1 MSSPDIS
8 KLTYSE
14 LIALSKQ
21 LDNQISSKRE
31 EELKVLADG
40 YVKKI
45 EAAGFSITE
54 AVEALQPY
62 VTQPSKQRKS
72 AGSTAPVLF
81 RDPDNPNNTW
91 SGRGRAAKWLAD
103 YEAQGRLRDEFRV

>member
-8 KLTYSE
+8 KLSYSE
-14 LIALSKQ
+14 LVALSKR

-40 YVKKI
+40 FVKKI

-62 VTQPSKQRKS
+62 VVQGSKQRKGAS
-72 AGSTAPVLF
+72 VKAAVLF
-81 RDPDNPNNTW
+81 RDPANPNNTW

-103 YEAQGRLRDEFRV
+103 YESQGRSRNEFKV